1 MTNMLV
7 KIAVTPVN
15 TRHVVP
21 TKVLAVQKYHHNLFR
36 IFPSYHSLFFVDLPL
51 LSKKK
56 YTYCSFSKKKGN
68 TFSLL
73 VFKKS
78 KIAKIY

>member
-21 TKVLAVQKYHHNLFR
+21 TKVLAVQKYHHNLLR
-36 IFPSYHSLFFVDLPL
+36 IFPPITAFSFLGLPL
-51 LSKKK
+51 LSK
-56 YTYCSFSKKKGN
+56 
-68 TFSLL
+68 TFKNKIQNVGFALL
-73 VFKKS
+73 T
-78 KIAKIY
+78 

>member
-36 IFPSYHSLFFVDLPL
+36 IFPPITAFSFLGLPHRSKTFKNKIQNVGFAL
-51 LSKKK
+51 L
-56 YTYCSFSKKKGN
+56 T
-68 TFSLL
+68 
-73 VFKKS
+73 
-78 KIAKIY
+78 